1 MTKNVIAD
9 RSLMDQLSRRLG
21 AISREVDAL
30 RNLLLLDAEAP
41 VRPTCRN
48 MLGREAVERFLSQRC
63 TSDSAAETASITL
76 YQGYREWA
84 SQTGAAAMSHKRFAL
99 LLGALGL
106 TKRRTQTGVRYLG
119 IGLRHPDAAS

>member
-30 RNLLLLDAEAP
+30 RNLLLADVEAP
-41 VRPTCRN
+41 VRPTYRN

-63 TSDSAAETASITL
+63 TADAAVETASITL
-76 YQGYREWA
+76 YQDYREWA

-99 LLGALGL
+99 LLGALGF

-119 IGLRHPDAAS
+119 IELRRLDSVS